1 MASRRNLTRRRP
13 PIEYEASVDSNQTPV
28 IVRIDEAETVTEDER
43 STLNQGSAG
52 DLPLRE
58 NGKNLKRPNLTVIT
72 NNSGGS
78 ADKSQLS
85 ATSMKSHLRNFISPT
100 RAEQS
105 DAEENGS
112 TNEGSM
118 LYSSALSDE
127 DNLRSAAVIST
138 IDEGD
143 LSDFKDLQDEFKNA
157 MTEGS
162 STWLPKS
169 RRNSKV
175 IETEVQET
183 SRRGS
188 YSSLEPPRDQDRS
201 TSASPLR
208 GASSLGIQLTRNSS
222 SGKFPSKYTNR
233 TFDDS
238 GGNDHDSESDW
249 SEGEASHDSTNRPQR
264 EEPSELPLLLFGN
277 SMGLISPNNPIRRK
291 LATLLLKKWASLP
304 SLVVLVAMVA
314 ILALSHI
321 DNSDDFTYDSTSI
334 EGILLV
340 INAFFTLEVLAKIVA
355 FGFWDDSQ
363 LFHARGEKYKTI
375 YQTLGIAKFFHN
387 LEARYGS
394 EFMKKIFPFD
404 IDDSTT
410 KDIRDKQLRSSVTFG
425 EGEISYNTEIP
436 LHRAFARSSWN
447 RIDLLSTVCLWI
459 SLTLSINEY
468 DFKHRIRIFKA
479 IGVLRVLKLAA
490 VQDRRSDI
498 LRSLKYGLPQLL
510 NVGFMLLYF
519 WVFFGILGVQ
529 SFRGSLRR
537 QCVWTNP
544 NDTTETYVNEMQFCG
559 GYLDPVT
566 KEKKPYIFSDGKEG
580 PLAKGF
586 LCPQNSKCI
595 SGTNPYN
602 GKVSFDNILTS
613 MELVFVT
620 ISANTFTD
628 IMYYTMDSDSMAAS
642 IFFVFCIFFLNIWMI
657 NLLIAVLVSS
667 FEKAN
672 ELVRKKGQKD
682 AVPSGF
688 QRIMKLTFDYINRKA
703 ENKGMS
709 PRAEVWLK
717 WYKRFEFLFV
727 SLIFAD
733 LIMQATVS
741 SRSSSEHIKRALSFD
756 QAVAFVLLYE
766 SVLRLALYSTNIWK
780 FLINPAYIFDFV
792 ISIASIIITSSKIR
806 QKLGQDYYWFNLI
819 QIVRF
824 YRVITE
830 INVTRKLWKQVLGNI
845 LLIWD
850 LTGFYFLF
858 LFLVSIVISVYFDGT
873 IPTDQIDE
881 HPFGMY
887 SVSNTF
893 LTLFIIGSTENW
905 TDALYA
911 LQENSPNASSQ
922 FFGVVLLIMW
932 FFMANFVMLNIFI
945 AIIAESLDVKEEEKR
960 PLQIKHYL
968 KHVYPQKIRDF
979 ASASLMGRIK
989 NKLFG
994 NSGYDDSKDFRQF
1007 LFRGTAIVSIAQQY
1021 NILEDSP
1028 QSKTT
1033 KEGVPYLIKNIKRL
1047 LNNLSFLKLFAGN
1060 PFYKKPEVVYVETV
1074 DSVGL
1079 NKKFSLK
1086 LNEFEDEK
1094 LRYLKEHPMYNNS
1107 YFIFPPNHIL
1117 RKFCQSLTTP
1127 CIGKRTDGVRFFG
1140 DTTNTY
1146 DRNSY
1151 FKHVKKDIFVGF
1163 ISIATILMVVY
1174 SCSLTPIYR
1183 ISHESGVKKWSLII
1197 DAIFVTIF
1205 TLEFL
1210 IKTIADG
1217 LVHTPNAYLRNPWN
1231 WIDIIVLQSLWVDF
1245 ISGLKR
1251 DDGLS
1256 RLFRGLTAL
1265 RALRCLTISKT
1276 ARSTFDQVLFDGIR
1290 KIIGAAM
1297 VSLTL
1302 LFPFAV
1308 WGLGLFRGRFGVCN
1322 DGVDL
1327 PQCYNEFSNQV
1338 FDFEILTPR
1347 VYSQPYLYMNSFSTA
1362 FRSLYEIVSLEGW
1375 VDMLSNSMAS
1385 TGIGTVPRTFA
1396 SSGSGAFFVL
1406 FNFLSMV
1413 FILTLFISFII
1424 RNHARTTGS
1433 AFYTIEEKSWLEVKK
1448 LLSQVRPEPTP
1459 DVLSMSKLRSF
1470 VYRLAV
1476 EKTYFWYAF
1485 FLQAIL
1491 YLHIISLLL
1500 YAYRESKGLE
1510 NYQNAIFI
1518 ISSSVFL
1525 VQEGLY
1531 IFGKG
1536 VRLWFAKK
1544 WDVFKFFVVFMSFCL
1559 NVAQIKMN
1567 GIVLGFTNVRDLF
1580 QLAIFLF
1587 VIQQNDIL
1595 SELINTA
1602 MASLPSIL
1610 SLTYTW
1616 GILFLVYAIALNQI
1630 FGLTKLGP
1638 NTTGNINF
1646 RTVIKSL
1653 IVLFRCSFGEGWNYI
1668 MDDLTVKPPFCYTD
1682 KTSGHTDC
1690 GSKPYAYM
1698 LLMSWNVLSMY
1709 IFLNMFVSLILE
1721 SFSYLYHAGS
1731 GSKSVASRDEIRK
1744 FRNAW
1749 RKFDPDGVGE
1759 IETGLLPRFMH
1770 SFDGRLSYK
1779 IWEGRLSVNNLI
1791 KNYMK
1796 VNPSDPYDV
1805 EVDLVGLNKE
1815 LESIDKKKIIERKTQ
1830 YRRFIQEARHLS
1842 AFNNGIK
1849 FSKIIQQIP
1858 LYTAYNPQDCLGI
1871 DEFVKRLYVMGKVD
1885 KFLENERNVDVLEM
1899 VVTRWKFLS
1908 ERRGRRSV
1916 AAGGSRRSP
1925 QPRNIL
1931 DLTLASSDAPRT
1943 PKLDFSVSN
1952 FNWSPRRLGSDQG
1965 SRFLD
1970 IDSSFPERD
1979 GESSRNDSGRSDE
1992 FSDNHSRKRGL
2003 IP

>member
-1 MASRRNLTRRRP
+1 MEHET
-13 PIEYEASVDSNQTPV
+13 SVEPNQTPV
-28 IVRIDEAETVTEDER
+28 IVKIDEADTVTEGEGGVFN
-43 STLNQGSAG
+43 LNPAG
-52 DLPLRE
+52 ESKHQE
-58 NGKNLKRPNLTVIT
+58 NTKNLRRPNLTVIT
-72 NNSGGS
+72 RNSDS
-78 ADKSQLS
+78 SFDRSQLS
-85 ATSMKSHLRNFISPT
+85 ATSIKSHFRNFISPT
-100 RAEQS
+100 RTEQS
-105 DAEENGS
+105 DTEGNGS
-112 TNEGSM
+112 ADEGPIS
-118 LYSSALSDE
+118 YTSALSDE

-157 MTEGS
+157 MKEGN

-169 RRNSKV
+169 RRNSKAPDA
-175 IETEVQET
+175 ETQEAP
-183 SRRGS
+183 RREPHL
-188 YSSLEPPRDQDRS
+188 SLEPPREHDRS
-201 TSASPLR
+201 SSASPLR
-208 GASSLGIQLTRNSS
+208 AASSLGIQLTRDSS
-222 SGKFPSKYTNR
+222 NGKNPSKYTNR
-233 TFDDS
+233 IFSDA
-238 GGNDHDSESDW
+238 GGYDHDADSDW
-249 SEGEASHDSTNRPQR
+249 SEEESVQGSSNRPQR
-264 EEPSELPLLLFGN
+264 EEPSKPPLLLFGN

-291 LATLLLKKWASLP
+291 LAALLLKKWAPLP
-304 SLVVLVAMVA
+304 NLAFLVAMVA
-314 ILALSHI
+314 TLALSHI
-321 DNSDDFTYDSTSI
+321 NNSGDFTYDST
-334 EGILLV
+334 GIDSLLLV
-340 INAFFTLEVLAKIVA
+340 ANAFFTIEILAKIVA

-363 LFHARGEKYKTI
+363 LFHARGEKYKTV
-375 YQTLGIAKFFHN
+375 YQTLGLAKFFHN
-387 LEARYGS
+387 LEAKYGS

-404 IDDSTT
+404 IDDTSAT
-410 KDIRDKQLRSSVTFG
+410 KEIRDKQLRSSVTFNG
-425 EGEISYNTEIP
+425 APRSYNTEIP

-459 SLTLSINEY
+459 SLSLTINEY
-468 DFKHRIRIFKA
+468 DFKHGIRIFKA

-490 VQDRRSDI
+490 IQDRQSDI

-544 NDTTETYVNEMQFCG
+544 DDTTETYVNEMQFCG
-559 GYLDPVT
+559 GYLESVT
-566 KEKKPYIFSDGKEG
+566 KNKKPYIFSDGKEG
-580 PLAKGF
+580 PIAKGF

-595 SGTNPYN
+595 SDTNPYN
-602 GKVSFDNILTS
+602 GRVSFDNILTS

-672 ELVRKKGQKD
+672 ELVRKKGQKNI
-682 AVPSGF
+682 VPSAF
-688 QRIMKLTFDYINRKA
+688 QRIKKSTFDYIKKKA
-703 ENKGMS
+703 RSKRLS
-709 PRAEVWLK
+709 PRAELWLK

-727 SLIFAD
+727 SLIFAE
-733 LIMQATVS
+733 LIMQATVT
-741 SRSSSEHIKRALSFD
+741 SRSSSNHIEHVLEFD
-756 QAVAFVLLYE
+756 QATAFVLLFE
-766 SVLRLALYSTNIWK
+766 SVLRLVIHSDNIWK
-780 FLINPAYIFDFV
+780 FLINPAYVFDLLNSIF
-792 ISIASIIITSSKIR
+792 STIITLPNAR
-806 QKLGQDYYWFNLI
+806 RKLGQNYYWLNLI
-819 QIVRF
+819 QVVRF

-830 INVTRKLWKQVLGNI
+830 ISVTRNLWKQVLGNV

-858 LFLVSIVISVYFDGT
+858 LFLVSIVISVYFDGV
-873 IPTDQIDE
+873 IPISQIDE
-881 HPFGMY
+881 TPFGMY
-887 SVSNTF
+887 SVTNTF
-893 LTLFIIGSTENW
+893 LTLFTIGSTENW

-911 LQENSPNASSQ
+911 LQENLPNKSSQ

-989 NKLFG
+989 NKIFG

-1028 QSKTT
+1028 QDTTT
-1033 KEGVPYLIKNIKRL
+1033 KEGVPYFIKNIKRI
-1047 LNNLSFLKLFAGN
+1047 LNNYSVLKLFANN

-1079 NKKFSLK
+1079 NKKFTLK
-1086 LNEFEDEK
+1086 LNEFEEEK

-1127 CIGKRTDGVRFFG
+1127 CVGKRTDGFRFFG
-1140 DTTNTY
+1140 DNTNTY

-1151 FKHVKKDIFVGF
+1151 FKHIKKDVFVGF

-1174 SCSLTPIYR
+1174 SCSLTPLYR
-1183 ISHESGVKKWSLII
+1183 INHASGVNKWSMIS

-1205 TLEFL
+1205 SLEFL
-1210 IKTIADG
+1210 IKTVADG
-1217 LVHTPNAYLRNPWN
+1217 VIHTPNAYLRNPWN
-1231 WIDIIVLQSLWVDF
+1231 CIDVIVLLSLWIDFV
-1245 ISGLKR
+1245 SGLKR
-1251 DDGLS
+1251 DDDLS
-1256 RLFRGLTAL
+1256 RVFRGLTAL

-1327 PQCYNEFSNQV
+1327 SQCYNEFSNQV

-1385 TGIGTVPRTFA
+1385 TGIGTVPETFA
-1396 SSGSGAFFVL
+1396 SPGNGAFFVL

-1448 LLSQVRPEPTP
+1448 LLSQARPEPTP
-1459 DVLSMSKLRSF
+1459 DVLSMSKFRSF

-1485 FLQAIL
+1485 FLQAVL
-1491 YLHIISLLL
+1491 YLHIITLLL
-1500 YAYRESKGLE
+1500 YAYREANGLE
-1510 NYQNAIFI
+1510 TYQDVIFI

-1525 VQEGLY
+1525 MQEGLY

-1544 WDVFKFFVVFMSFCL
+1544 WDVFKFFVVVMSFGL
-1559 NVAQIKMN
+1559 NVAQTRMN

-1668 MDDLTVKPPFCYTD
+1668 MDDLTVKSPFCYVD
-1682 KTSGHTDC
+1682 KTSGRTDC
-1690 GSKPYAYM
+1690 GSKPYAYV
-1698 LLMSWNVLSMY
+1698 LLMSWNILSMY

-1759 IETGLLPRFMH
+1759 IETNLLPRFMH
-1770 SFDGRLSYK
+1770 SFDGLLSYK
-1779 IWEGRLSVNNLI
+1779 IWEGRLSVSNLV

-1815 LESIDKKKIIERKTQ
+1815 LESIDRKKIIERKTQ

-1842 AFNNGIK
+1842 AFNNGVK
-1849 FSKIIQQIP
+1849 FSKIVQQIP
-1858 LYTAYNPQDCLGI
+1858 LYTAYNPQECLGI

-1885 KFLENERNVDVLEM
+1885 RFLENERNVDVLEM

-1908 ERRGRRSV
+1908 ERRILRSK
-1916 AAGGSRRSP
+1916 AAGGFRNTP

-1931 DLTLASSDAPRT
+1931 DLALTSSDHPDT
-1943 PKLDFSVSN
+1943 PKLNFSVSN
-1952 FNWSPRRLGSDQG
+1952 FNWSPRRLGSDRG
-1965 SRFLD
+1965 GHLLD
-1970 IDSSFPERD
+1970 TNSLSPEQD
-1979 GESSRNDSGRSDE
+1979 GENSESDSGGSSKSSD
-1992 FSDNHSRKRGL
+1992 SQSHKRGL